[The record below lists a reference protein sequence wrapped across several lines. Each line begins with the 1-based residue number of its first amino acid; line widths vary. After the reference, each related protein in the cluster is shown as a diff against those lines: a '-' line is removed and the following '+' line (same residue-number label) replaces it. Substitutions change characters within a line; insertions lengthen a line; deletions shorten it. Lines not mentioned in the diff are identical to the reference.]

1 MMQRLAILNVVGLT
15 DAHLGSSTPNITSL
29 AKQTSV
35 THLEPPL
42 PAVTSTV
49 QSTILT
55 GLDPKEHGIV
65 ANGWHERETD
75 ETYFWRQSNSLVQG
89 NKMWDSL
96 RQANP
101 EFTVANLFWWFNMYS
116 SVDYAVTPRPQ
127 YKANGKKI
135 PDVWTTPPELRN
147 LLQHKFGQFPLFKFW
162 GPAAGIESS
171 EWIAN
176 AAIEVD
182 RLYHPTLSFVYLPH
196 LDYPLQRLG
205 PHHLDIANE
214 LTAIDTIVG
223 KLMNYY
229 TNNNIDVCVLSEYAI
244 EEVNDAVA
252 INKVLRKN
260 NLLAIRVE
268 GEREY
273 LDARASDAFAVPDH
287 QIAHVYVQDEAN
299 IPMVAKVLQGTPGVD
314 CVLIGEER
322 GALAHNRCG
331 DLVLVS
337 NTDKWFSHDWWDS
350 PSKAPDYQTTVD
362 IHKKPGYDPRE
373 LFLAKGWRGS
383 KLRIALKLLLRSFG
397 QRALFDVITL
407 DPKRVKGSHGRTPKM
422 GAPAPILIS
431 PKCAKE
437 MPHSLPCA
445 ALPENIIDWVTRST

>member
-29 AKQTSV
+29 ANQTSISR
-35 THLEPPL
+35 LNPPL

-55 GLDPKEHGIV
+55 GLEPKEHGIV
-65 ANGWHERETD
+65 ANGWHERETN
-75 ETYFWRQSNSLVQG
+75 ETHFWRQSNSLVQG
-89 NKMWDSL
+89 NKIWDSL
-96 RQANP
+96 RQSNP
-101 EFTVANLFWWFNMYS
+101 EITVANLFWWFNMYS

-205 PHHLDIANE
+205 PNHTDIAGE
-214 LTAIDTIVG
+214 LTAIDGVVG
-223 KLMNYY
+223 KLMSYY
-229 TNNNIDVCVLSEYAI
+229 SSNNIDICVLSEYAI

-260 NLLAIRVE
+260 NLLSIRDE
-268 GEREY
+268 GGREY
-273 LDARASDAFAVPDH
+273 LDARASVAFAVPDH
-287 QIAHVYVQDEAN
+287 QIAHVYVQDESN
-299 IPMVAKVLQGTPGVD
+299 VPLVAKVLQDTSGVD
-314 CVLIGEER
+314 CVHTGEER

-331 DLVLVS
+331 DIVVVS
-337 NTDKWFSHDWWDS
+337 DADKWFSHDWWDS
-350 PSKAPDYQTTVD
+350 PSKAPDYQATVD

-383 KLRIALKLLLRSFG
+383 KLRIALKLLLRLFG
-397 QRALFDVITL
+397 QRTLFDVITL
-407 DPKRVKGSHGRTPKM
+407 DSKRVKGSHGRTPDM
-422 GAPAPILIS
+422 GAPAPILIP
-431 PKCAKE
+431 PKCAKK

-445 ALPENIIDWVTRST
+445 ALPENIFNWVTCSP